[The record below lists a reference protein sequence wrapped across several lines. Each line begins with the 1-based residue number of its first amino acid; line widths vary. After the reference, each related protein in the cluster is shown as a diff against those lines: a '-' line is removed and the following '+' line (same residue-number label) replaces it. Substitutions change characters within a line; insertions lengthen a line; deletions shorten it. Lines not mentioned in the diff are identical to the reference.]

1 MFVKGKVNAGFAAV
15 DITPALG
22 THLAGSGAG
31 VHRPARKVLDPL
43 YAKAAVFTDGTRRL
57 VIVELDV
64 TIITS
69 KYADKIAAGIME
81 ALNIPREWVMVMG
94 TQTHSAPGVG
104 YFNIDDD
111 YPLDIPDEREYI
123 RGSEKAYSDFAAE
136 SAIKA
141 AIEADKNIKPMNFE
155 TRRAMKRGL
164 AFNRRIICRVDQEDT
179 IDTEVSYKVGI
190 AWKKGDVI
198 MPFPMDNTSEN
209 NPLGPDYMS
218 HEEGPID
225 NEVLATFFTDF
236 DGNMVSAILHFT
248 CHPVNAYCN
257 PDTYDD
263 VSADWPGCWAN
274 QVSKEYKMSQLP
286 LVINGCCGN
295 TNPIDPYEADMV
307 TDAEKMASQLT
318 EVTEKMVKVMKD
330 DAEKASSEDGI
341 YQSNF
346 EFCARLDAKLEWIPI
361 NYREMP
367 QWRIDQCKEILGDD
381 ISKPKYA
388 PDGSLD
394 VDWFFAASSH
404 GVTLEMKREPVF
416 MYPVQVFRIGD
427 LAIVGLAGE
436 PFSEGQLRLKMES
449 PAPITMVGHMANKYV
464 GYIPVK
470 EGCDRGGLEAHPL
483 HTYWNKLERDALDKI
498 VDKSVEILDTMWYN
512 RA

>member
-1 MFVKGKVNAGFAAV
+1 MGLNVYGKVNAGFAAV
-15 DITPALG
+15 DITPKPG

-31 VHRPARKVLDPL
+31 VHRPARKVLDL
-43 YAKAAVFTDGTRRL
+43 LHAKAAVFKDGEKTL

-69 KYADKIAAGIME
+69 KYADKIAQGIMD
-81 ALNIPREWVMVMG
+81 ALSIPREWVMVMG

-111 YPLDIPDEREYI
+111 YPLDVPQEREYI
-123 RGSEKAYSDFAAE
+123 RGSEKEYSDFAAE
-136 SAIKA
+136 GAIRA
-141 AIEADKNIKPMNFE
+141 AIEAEKNVRPLKMQ
-155 TRRAMKRGL
+155 TCRAMKRGL
-164 AFNRRIICRVDQEDT
+164 AFNRRIICRVNQEET

-190 AWKKGDVI
+190 AWKKGDII

-225 NEVLATFFTDF
+225 NEVLAACFADE
-236 DGNMVSAILHFT
+236 DGKIESMILNFT
-248 CHPVNAYCN
+248 CHPVNGYCN
-257 PDTYDD
+257 PETYDD

-274 QVSKEYKMSQLP
+274 QVKEMTGAKELP

-307 TDAEKMASQLT
+307 TDANRMAEKLT
-318 EVTEKMVKVMKD
+318 EVTGRMVDLMDFSKCEESK
-330 DAEKASSEDGI
+330 
-341 YQSNF
+341 
-346 EFCARLDAKLEWIPI
+346 LDAKMEWIPI

-394 VDWFFAASSH
+394 VDWFFAASSY

-416 MYPVQVFRIGD
+416 MYPIQVFRIGE

-449 PAPITMVGHMANKYV
+449 PALITVVGHMANKYV

-470 EGCDRGGLEAHPL
+470 EGCFRGGLEAHPL
-483 HTYWNKLERDALDKI
+483 HTYWNKLEPDALDKI
-498 VDKSVEILDTMWYN
+498 VDKSVEMLKDTWG
-512 RA
+512 RS